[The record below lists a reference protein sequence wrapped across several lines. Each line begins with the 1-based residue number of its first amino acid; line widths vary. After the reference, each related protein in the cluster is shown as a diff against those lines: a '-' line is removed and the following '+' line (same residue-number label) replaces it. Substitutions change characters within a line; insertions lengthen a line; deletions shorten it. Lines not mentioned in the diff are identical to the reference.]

1 MSGARD
7 VRLGLYLPLAGVVIA
22 PFFLSDYFLHLAVQI
37 AIWSLVYTAW
47 ALMGRFRLTSLGHGA
62 FLGVGAYVPTLL
74 WNNYGVTPWL
84 GIPIAMALSVALALI
99 VGYPSSR
106 QKVVGHYFA
115 LITLALGQVVML
127 VIIAA
132 RDVTGGSLGMTPRTV
147 GRSWYALQLP
157 NKAEFYVV
165 ALAAWLIGLV
175 VWRLVERGMIRLALE
190 AVAEDEDAAEAAG
203 VDVLR
208 EKLKIT
214 ALSTGLTALGGALYA
229 QYLMYLSPDA
239 MSGVGISLEIVFA
252 AIAGGMYNMLGPT
265 VGAAFTILL
274 TEGLRVLFGTHLVGA
289 ANTIYGALL
298 IMFIIFMPRG
308 IVGTA
313 ERLWIRPRRP
323 TAPAAPQAAE

>member
-1 MSGARD
+1 MSGTRD
-7 VRLGLYLPLAGVVIA
+7 LRLGLYLPVAAVVVA
-22 PFFLSDYFLHLAVQI
+22 PFFMSDYSLHLAVQV

-84 GIPIAMALSVALALI
+84 GIPIAMALSVTLALI

-115 LITLALGQVVML
+115 LITLALGQVVLL
-127 VIIAA
+127 VIVAA
-132 RDVTGGSLGMTPRTV
+132 RDITGGSLGMTPHAV

-165 ALAAWLIGLV
+165 ALVAWLIGLAA
-175 VWRLVERGMIRLALE
+175 WHFVERGMIRLALE

-208 EKLKIT
+208 EKLKVT

-274 TEGLRVLFGTHLVGA
+274 TEGLRVLFYRL
-289 ANTIYGALL
+289 
-298 IMFIIFMPRG
+298 
-308 IVGTA
+308 A
-313 ERLWIRPRRP
+313 E
-323 TAPAAPQAAE
+323 AQKPAR

>member
-7 VRLGLYLPLAGVVIA
+7 LRLGLYLPLAAVVIA
-22 PFFLSDYFLHLAVQI
+22 PFFMSDYFLHLAVQI

-84 GIPIAMALSVALALI
+84 GIPVAMALSVALALI

-115 LITLALGQVVML
+115 LITLALGQVVLL
-127 VIIAA
+127 VIVAG
-132 RDVTGGSLGMTPRTV
+132 RDITGGSLGMTPHTV

-165 ALAAWLIGLV
+165 ALVAWLIGLAT
-175 VWRLVERGMIRLALE
+175 WHFVERGMIRLALE

-203 VDVLR
+203 VNVLR

-252 AIAGGMYNMLGPT
+252 AIAGGMYDMLGPT

-274 TEGLRVLFGTHLVGA
+274 TEGLRVLFGTHFVGA
-289 ANTIYGALL
+289 ANTIYGAMLV
-298 IMFIIFMPRG
+298 MFIVFMPRG

-313 ERLWIRPRRP
+313 ARLWTRSRVPP
-323 TAPAAPQAAE
+323 APAAPQAAE

>member
-7 VRLGLYLPLAGVVIA
+7 PRLGLYLPLAAVVVA

-84 GIPIAMALSVALALI
+84 GIPIAMATSVALALV

-132 RDVTGGSLGMTPRTV
+132 RDVTGGSLGMTPRPV

-157 NKAEFYVV
+157 DKAEFYVV

-175 VWRLVERGMIRLALE
+175 AWRLVERGMIRLALE

-203 VDVLR
+203 VAVLR

-274 TEGLRVLFGTHLVGA
+274 TEGLRVLFGTHFVGA

-298 IMFIIFMPRG
+298 VMFIIFMPRG

-313 ERLWIRPRRP
+313 ERLLISPRRP
-323 TAPAAPQAAE
+323 PAAPQAAE

>member
-1 MSGARD
+1 MSGARGL
-7 VRLGLYLPLAGVVIA
+7 RFLLYLPLAAAVAA
-22 PFFLSDYFLHLAVQI
+22 PFFMSDYFQHLAVQI

-74 WNNYGVTPWL
+74 WNNFGVTPWL
-84 GIPIAMALSVALALI
+84 GIPLAMALSVALALI
-99 VGYPSSR
+99 VGYPCSR

-115 LITLALGQVVML
+115 LVTLALGQVVML
-127 VIIAA
+127 VIVAA
-132 RDVTGGSLGMTPRTV
+132 REVTGGSLGMTPRAV

-157 NKAEFYVV
+157 NKAEFYAV
-165 ALAAWLIGLV
+165 ALVAWLIGLAA
-175 VWRLVERGMIRLALE
+175 WRFVERGMIRLALE
-190 AVAEDEDAAEAAG
+190 SIAEDEDAAEAAG

-274 TEGLRVLFGTHLVGA
+274 TEGLRVLFGTHFIGA

-298 IMFIIFMPRG
+298 VVFIIFMPRG

-313 ERLWIRPRRP
+313 ERLLLQPRQP
-323 TAPAAPQAAE
+323 VAAQPAE